1 MPPTEAQFEAA
12 LFRLLSETGPARSV
26 EIEARQVHRI
36 VGSYPDPKNHRMPI
50 CCRVMRAA
58 MRANDAILYAPPKGD
73 GATLRIRYELPR

>member
-1 MPPTEAQFEAA
+1 MPPTEAEFEAV
-12 LFRLLSETGPARSV
+12 LLRLLREAGPRPV

-58 MRANDAILYAPPKGD
+58 MRAGDAILYAPPKGD
-73 GATLRIRYELPR
+73 GATLKIRYLPR